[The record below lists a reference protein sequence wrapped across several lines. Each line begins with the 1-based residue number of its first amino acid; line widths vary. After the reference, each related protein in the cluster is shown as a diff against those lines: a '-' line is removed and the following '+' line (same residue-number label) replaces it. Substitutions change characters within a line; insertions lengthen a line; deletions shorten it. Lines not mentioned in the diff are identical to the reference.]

1 MIISMLYDTCLR
13 EFVDLLI
20 VIELGNLLRVL
31 REWTFFLD
39 FQECLFFLNLLKV
52 MSIVWSKK
60 FYLASYDRKKFGKL
74 NLKN

>member
-1 MIISMLYDTCLR
+1 MLYDTCLR

>member
-39 FQECLFFLNLLKV
+39 FQEWLFFLNLLKV

-60 FYLASYDRKKFGKL
+60 FYLASYDRKKFEKFYG
-74 NLKN
+74 